1 MPKIKIITELPGY
14 GKGIIYDVSPTTAA
28 RLVNAGVATTVLE
41 PKEKKLPE
49 TSKKIMPESETKE

>member
-1 MPKIKIITELPGY
+1 MPKIKINTDLPGY
-14 GKGIIYDVSPTTAA
+14 TKGDIVEVSPTTAA
-28 RLVNAGVATTVLE
+28 RLVNAGFASLVAE